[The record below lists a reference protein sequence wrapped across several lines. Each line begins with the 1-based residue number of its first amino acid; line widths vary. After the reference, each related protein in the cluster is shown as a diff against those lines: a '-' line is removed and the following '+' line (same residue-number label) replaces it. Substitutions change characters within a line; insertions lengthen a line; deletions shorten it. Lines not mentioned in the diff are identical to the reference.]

1 MIQLPE
7 NKEARG
13 VVFGLLFSA
22 FSLLVV
28 WIAQF
33 VFRIEQDAV
42 LLSLIFLP
50 VLVYLIVAE
59 KILEL
64 KGPGGFEAKMA
75 ETRSQTLISEISET
89 RSMTET
95 IAPSV
100 DDMMIVQ
107 KDAIGVLGRVKQRLE
122 SGPPSPFSLELVLGG
137 QQYERQGLEEYFRLL
152 MQFPEFKFVI
162 FIDSNRKFVGYM
174 RSRSLRNILANDQ
187 TAERCLHGI
196 RENDLSILREFPG
209 FFEKSMSLKATY
221 VEALQE
227 MTENNQEALL
237 VVDDERKVA
246 GFVERD
252 YILGKMMLAITAP
265 R

>member
-7 NKEARG
+7 NKESRG

-28 WIAQF
+28 WIAQSI
-33 VFRIEQDAV
+33 FRIEQDAV

-75 ETRSQTLISEISET
+75 ETRSQTLISET

-100 DDMMIVQ
+100 DDMVIVQ
-107 KDAIGVLGRVKQRLE
+107 KDAIAALGHIKQQLE
-122 SGPPSPFSLELVLGG
+122 SGQPNPFSLELMLG
-137 QQYERQGLEEYFRLL
+137 QQYTRTGLEEYFRML
-152 MQFPEFKFVI
+152 MQFPDFKYVI
-162 FIDSNRKFVGYM
+162 FIDSNRKLVGYM
-174 RSRSLRNILANDQ
+174 RSWTLKNILANDQ
-187 TAERCLHGI
+187 TAERCLLGI
-196 RENDLSILREFPG
+196 RENDLRILREFPG
-209 FFEKSMSLKATY
+209 FFEKSMSPKATY
-221 VEALQE
+221 LEALQE